1 MTPTYTAAANPDG
14 TFNVYDVPVFAEVP
28 AGSRRGVKETIGT
41 EWMLAAVERDKMRRG
56 EGYRAP
62 VHIGHHEPGVTP
74 TRAGS
79 FRLVRVGKTTYEGRE
94 VDCVFADF
102 ENLTPEAFAAIQRG
116 ELPYRSVEI
125 LNAADTEINSI
136 ALLSSE
142 VPHFRFPNLAVSLL
156 WTDADAAKLSADAP
170 VPVLFRFNPQE
181 TAMDPDKKN
190 APKEDGMEEKQPPVA
205 AAAAESKLSPDVE
218 DGEDTG
224 SSAQKDAAASEASE
238 VVIEAGLS
246 EKEAHEMIKATFEGV
261 KRILALL
268 APNDGTMQNPP
279 GALEPNDVNE
289 APVSASA
296 ATVADGGTLE
306 VGRVNLVA
314 SAAPAAAL
322 DLAAL
327 KGEIVALK
335 AREEKREKDAETARL
350 VASAKAEL
358 AGFNFDASTATDLEA
373 FAALGADHLKRYVE
387 GIKRVAVEDGPRNL
401 AELEATAS
409 QRDPEEVAAF
419 RSHGPDALKLAREVA
434 REHAALVQGGAG
446 AALPPLSRFLA
457 SHTKTSSFAGQTRRS
472 N

>member
-1 MTPTYTAAANPDG
+1 
-14 TFNVYDVPVFAEVP
+14 
-28 AGSRRGVKETIGT
+28 
-41 EWMLAAVERDKMRRG
+41 MLAAVERDKMRRG

-170 VPVLFRFNPQE
+170 VPVLFRFEPQE

-190 APKEDGMEEKQPPVA
+190 APKEDGMEERQPPVA

-289 APVSASA
+289 APVSAA
-296 ATVADGGTLE
+296 
-306 VGRVNLVA
+306 
-314 SAAPAAAL
+314 AAPATDAAVTMTAKPEAAAL

-373 FAALGADHLKRYVE
+373 FAALGADHLRRYVE

-409 QRDPEEVAAF
+409 QRDPDEVAAF

>member
-14 TFNVYDVPVFAEVP
+14 TFNVFDVPVFAEVP

-170 VPVLFRFNPQE
+170 VPVLFRFEPKE
-181 TAMDPDKKN
+181 PAMDPDKKN
-190 APKEDGMEEKQPPVA
+190 APKEDGMEENQPPVA

-279 GALEPNDVNE
+279 GAIEPNDVNE
-289 APVSASA
+289 APVSAA
-296 ATVADGGTLE
+296 ATATD
-306 VGRVNLVA
+306 
-314 SAAPAAAL
+314 AAVTMTAKPEAAAL

-419 RSHGPDALKLAREVA
+419 RAHGPDALKLAREVA

>member
-14 TFNVYDVPVFAEVP
+14 TFNVFDVPVFAEVP

-190 APKEDGMEEKQPPVA
+190 APKEDGMEERQPPVA

-289 APVSASA
+289 APVSA
-296 ATVADGGTLE
+296 
-306 VGRVNLVA
+306 
-314 SAAPAAAL
+314 AAPATDAAVTMTAKPEAAAL

-350 VASAKAEL
+350 VASATAEL

-409 QRDPEEVAAF
+409 QRDPDEVAAF